1 MRLRVPLACPPCIRN
16 GPVERP
22 VIPAWKQQRNTGD
35 LRRNASAWL
44 ARPGPSDIA
53 KSWRRWRR
61 PGRGSPRRPTGKAL
75 TPRPDRIFPPRLG
88 GPPGLPD
95 EAIPAPGGPR
105 FRVME
110 RARHFQALGGVAS
123 ILVRSP
129 HRAPWADLAQRGERA
144 RRSGGAN
151 RAFTRFS
158 RVLSRRA
165 GRQPVCWLPKCSRDT
180 GGGAPLGDRMSNPAR
195 VASRRGSS
203 CAFAEYVDFA
213 KSRVNSPR
221 PTFFPARHPGAPLG
235 GATAWP

>member
-1 MRLRVPLACPPCIRN
+1 MPAPGSRGQDRATSQNHGGDGAGLGEARQGDRRGRRLRLALTAFFLRVWEVPLACQTKPYLRH
-16 GPVERP
+16 V
-22 VIPAWKQQRNTGD
+22 QQ
-35 LRRNASAWL
+35 
-44 ARPGPSDIA
+44 
-53 KSWRRWRR
+53 
-61 PGRGSPRRPTGKAL
+61 
-75 TPRPDRIFPPRLG
+75 
-88 GPPGLPD
+88 
-95 EAIPAPGGPR
+95 GGPR